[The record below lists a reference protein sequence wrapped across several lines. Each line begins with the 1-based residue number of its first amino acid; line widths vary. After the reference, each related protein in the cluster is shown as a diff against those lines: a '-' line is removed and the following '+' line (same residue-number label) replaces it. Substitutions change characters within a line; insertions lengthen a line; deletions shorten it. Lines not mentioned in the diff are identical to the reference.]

1 MMNSV
6 HNLPTNL
13 PTEFIPSVI
22 PLVKMARHHFF
33 LLCFNFFSHGNSLGI
48 SVCIYQFSGSAPFM
62 GRVCVLKNLYSKVFL
77 DPALLVK
84 TYQ

>member
-13 PTEFIPSVI
+13 PTDLPTEFVLSVI
-22 PLVKMARHHFF
+22 PLVKMTRHHFF

-48 SVCIYQFSGSAPFM
+48 SVCIYQFSGSEKEKSCQSSNPSSPNA
-62 GRVCVLKNLYSKVFL
+62 KEAN
-77 DPALLVK
+77 
-84 TYQ
+84 